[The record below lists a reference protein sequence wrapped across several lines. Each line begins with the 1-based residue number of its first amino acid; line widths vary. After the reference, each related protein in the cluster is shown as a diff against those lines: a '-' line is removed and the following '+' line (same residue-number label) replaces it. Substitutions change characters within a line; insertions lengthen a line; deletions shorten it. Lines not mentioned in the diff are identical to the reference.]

1 MDLLFHSQCFTE
13 LVALRNENIMIIMII
28 RYLLPMKQALYYPV
42 LSINTSLWHLSA
54 ISSQGT

>member
-13 LVALRNENIMIIMII
+13 LVALRYENIMIIMII

-42 LSINTSLWHLSA
+42 LFY
-54 ISSQGT
+54 